1 MDGTAAPSAGGVGND
16 AVLRTA
22 SVPIDAPDLVGQ
34 LVHDLGVGPFALVM
48 IFCCPSAPFAQVVAA
63 VQPRFGDAHVMA
75 CTTAGEIGMG
85 VGYCE
90 DSIVAVALSS
100 DSFDADVLLFD
111 DLERYASEDLAQQT
125 IRARAALSDR
135 APDMT
140 EEFAFLM
147 VDGLSLQE
155 DNLASSLTA
164 GLGATQLFGGS
175 AGDGIRFEHTFVA
188 LNGIVRER
196 AAALALVRSRCRVRV
211 FSLNHFIPTDL
222 RMVVTSA
229 DPSRRLVHQINAEPA
244 ARELGRLLGKDP
256 EQIDTFTFADS
267 PMVVRLGG
275 SHHVRAIKRVT
286 ENGDLE
292 FFSAIDEGLV
302 LTIADAGPIVDHLDT
317 QLAALSTGGDDPPV
331 AILACD
337 CVLRRIEAEKKQL
350 KRPLDVVLA
359 RHRVTG
365 FSTYG
370 EQINGMHVNQTMT
383 GVAIYA
389 PTARPTETS

>member
-1 MDGTAAPSAGGVGND
+1 MEP
-16 AVLRTA
+16 VLRTA
-22 SVPIDAPDLVGQ
+22 SADLEAENLLDDLVTQ
-34 LVHDLGVGPFALVM
+34 LGDGPFAVVLMFSSPDPGFADLVALA
-48 IFCCPSAPFAQVVAA
+48 SN
-63 VQPRFGDAHVMA
+63 RFGDAPVMA
-75 CTTAGEIGMG
+75 CTTAGELAMG
-85 VGYCE
+85 GGYTE
-90 DSIVAVALSS
+90 GTVVAVALPKRC
-100 DSFDADVLLFD
+100 FEAEVLLF
-111 DLERYASEDLAQQT
+111 EDLDNSESQDIAQRT
-125 IRARAALSDR
+125 IRARAALTER
-135 APDMT
+135 AGQMT
-140 EEFAFLM
+140 HEFAFLM

-155 DNLASSLTA
+155 DRLASSLSA
-164 GLGATQLFGGS
+164 GLGAVQLFGGS
-175 AGDGIRFEHTFVA
+175 AGDGVEFEHTYVA
-188 LNGIVRER
+188 LNGVAHER
-196 AAALALVRSRCRVRV
+196 AAVLALVRSHCRVRV
-211 FSLNHFIPTDL
+211 FTLNHFTPTRL

-229 DPSRRLVHQINAEPA
+229 DPTRRLVHQINAEPA

-256 EQIDTFTFADS
+256 EQIDTFTFADN

-302 LTIADAGPIVDHLDT
+302 LTLAEADHIVDHLDA
-317 QLAALSTGGDDPPV
+317 QLSALTDPRDGPPE

-337 CVLRRIEAEKKQL
+337 CILRRIEAEKKQQ
-350 KRPLDVVLA
+350 KRPLDGVLA

-389 PTARPTETS
+389 PDGAPCTET